1 LRPLKREVT
10 GDIGTVLCVVMG
22 ALSLVFLLVCAN
34 VANLVLVR
42 AQARTQGFAIRAA
55 LGAGWMWIAREL
67 LVESLTL
74 GLFGGVSGIA
84 LAYGAVRILKAQDL
98 TTIPMA
104 AVAKGGVNQGYHLDL
119 QANRITY
126 DGAVNVISAPPVKQ
140 PIIEN
145 AVYEREEAIAITGFS
160 LSTLIRAEKSGGL
173 KGRHK
178 GRRRYYLGSDLL
190 KWLQEEHYGLSKVDR
205 RQRGR

>member
-10 GDIGTVLCVVMG
+10 GNIGTVLGVVLG

-42 AQARTQGFAIRAA
+42 AQARPQEFAIRAA
-55 LGAGWMWIAREL
+55 LGAGWVWIA
-67 LVESLTL
+67 
-74 GLFGGVSGIA
+74 
-84 LAYGAVRILKAQDL
+84 
-98 TTIPMA
+98 
-104 AVAKGGVNQGYHLDL
+104 
-119 QANRITY
+119 
-126 DGAVNVISAPPVKQ
+126 
-140 PIIEN
+140 N

-160 LSTLIRAEKSGGL
+160 LSTLVRAEKSGGL

-178 GRRRYYLGSDLL
+178 GGRRYYLGSDLL

-205 RQRGR
+205 RQRSR